1 MFPRMYYIIALIA
14 AIVLYMYMTK
24 KWIFKPK
31 KVDPVI
37 QEQVVSPKE
46 ESLSQEEK
54 DE

>member
-1 MFPRMYYIIALIA
+1 MFPRMYYIGALLA

-37 QEQVVSPKE
+37 QEQVSPKE
-46 ESLSQEEK
+46 ESLSQDEKEE
-54 DE
+54 